1 MSARALVR
9 TGGLWQF
16 LAKRFSN
23 APQRISL
30 YRTTYPKEVEMLHR
44 TSAAARV
51 SDHPSRAGPSR
62 GIRFGGVMLALSVAA
77 TAGAQTA
84 KPQADLLTA
93 AVPRADSDTKP
104 ADSAASTTTAAAALP
119 KWFDELAVNAFVS
132 TGYVYNNNRPGT
144 GANSYRVFDFNDN
157 SFNLDVAELVV
168 QIAASKP
175 NDAGFRID
183 FAAGNSIP
191 QITKTQDQTAAQVD
205 LQQAFASY
213 IAPFGSG
220 LRFDVGKFVTHLG
233 YEVIEGYDGYNDNYS
248 RSILFGYAIPFTHT
262 GVKASYAFSS
272 KVAGMVEVVNGWDL
286 LRDNNRS
293 KSLGA
298 QLTLTPVTPL
308 TVFLNWIG
316 GAELENDNHT
326 NRNVF
331 DVVAILKP
339 TTRLTLGVNGDYGKE
354 NGTSAV
360 NPGSD
365 ATWKGIA
372 GYATFALTNKFSV
385 ALRGETFRDEDGV
398 RLGTGTNATLSE
410 VTFTPAYKFT
420 DHVLLRGEV
429 RYDKANQPILTKRGT
444 LADKQTTVGANV
456 IFVY

>member
-1 MSARALVR
+1 
-9 TGGLWQF
+9 
-16 LAKRFSN
+16 
-23 APQRISL
+23 
-30 YRTTYPKEVEMLHR
+30 MLHR
-44 TSAAARV
+44 TSAVARV
-51 SDHPSRAGPSR
+51 SVPPSRAGPSLM
-62 GIRFGGVMLALSVAA
+62 ISLAAATLALLVAA
-77 TAGAQTA
+77 IAGGQTPA
-84 KPQADLLTA
+84 PQLTHSIA
-93 AVPRADSDTKP
+93 TPLTDSGKSRADTDKKPSD
-104 ADSAASTTTAAAALP
+104 TAAAATKTAEALP

-132 TGYVYNNNRPGT
+132 TAYEYNSNRPT
-144 GANSYRVFDFNDN
+144 NGASSYRVFDFSDN

-168 QIAASKP
+168 QIAATKP
-175 NDAGFRID
+175 NDAGFRVD
-183 FAAGNSIP
+183 FAAGSSIP
-191 QITKTQDQTAAQVD
+191 QITKTQDQNAAQFD

-213 IAPFGSG
+213 IAPLGSG
-220 LRFDVGKFVTHLG
+220 LRFDAGKFVTHMG
-233 YEVIEGYDGYNDNYS
+233 YELIEGYDGYNDNYS

-293 KSLGA
+293 KSVGA
-298 QLTLTPVTPL
+298 QLALTPVAPL
-308 TVFLNWIG
+308 QVLLNWIG
-316 GAELENDNHT
+316 GPELANNNHS

-331 DVVAILKP
+331 DLVAILKP
-339 TTRLTLGVNGDYGKE
+339 TNTLTLGLNGDYGKE
-354 NGTSAV
+354 NGTSLV

-365 ATWKGIA
+365 ATWTGIA
-372 GYATFALTNKFSV
+372 GYATYTLTSKFSV

-410 VTFTPAYKFT
+410 GTLTPAYKFT

-444 LADKQTTVGANV
+444 LADKQTTVAANV

>member
-1 MSARALVR
+1 
-9 TGGLWQF
+9 
-16 LAKRFSN
+16 
-23 APQRISL
+23 
-30 YRTTYPKEVEMLHR
+30 MLHR
-44 TSAAARV
+44 IFGVARV
-51 SDHPSRAGPSR
+51 SVPPSRAGPSGWTR
-62 GIRFGGVMLALSVAA
+62 LGGAMLALSVATIGQQA
-77 TAGAQTA
+77 KAQGAQLVAT
-84 KPQADLLTA
+84 
-93 AVPRADSDTKP
+93 VPSHADSGKART
-104 ADSAASTTTAAAALP
+104 DSVASTTKAAAALP
-119 KWFDELAVNAFVS
+119 KWFDDLAVNAFVS
-132 TGYVYNNNRPGT
+132 SAYEYNGNRPT
-144 GANSYRVFDFNDN
+144 NGASSYRVFDFNDN

-175 NDAGFRID
+175 NDAGFRVD

-191 QITKTQDQTAAQVD
+191 QISKTQDQTAAQFD

-213 IAPFGSG
+213 IAPLGSG
-220 LRFDVGKFVTHLG
+220 LRFDVGKFVTHMG

-293 KSLGA
+293 KSVGA
-298 QLTLTPVTPL
+298 QLTLTPVAPL
-308 TVFLNWIG
+308 QVLLNWIG
-316 GAELENDNHT
+316 GPELANDNHT

-331 DVVAILKP
+331 DLVAILKP
-339 TTRLTLGVNGDYGKE
+339 TNTLTLGVNGDYGKE
-354 NGTSAV
+354 NGTSLV

-372 GYATFALTNKFSV
+372 GYATLALTNKFSV
-385 ALRGETFRDEDGV
+385 ALRGETFHDEDGV
-398 RLGTGTNATLSE
+398 RLGTGTRATLSE
-410 VTFTPAYKFT
+410 GTFTPTYKFT
-420 DHVLLRGEV
+420 DHVLLRGEA

-444 LADKQTTVGANV
+444 LADTQTTVAANV

>member
-1 MSARALVR
+1 L
-9 TGGLWQF
+9 
-16 LAKRFSN
+16 FSERQSI
-23 APQRISL
+23 PQ
-30 YRTTYPKEVEMLHR
+30 YRVTHFKELEMMHR
-44 TSAAARV
+44 TSAAARLPV
-51 SDHPSRAGPSR
+51 PPSRAGPSR
-62 GIRFGGVMLALSVAA
+62 RIRFTGAVFALSVAA
-77 TAGAQTA
+77 SAITEEAKAQGAQ
-84 KPQADLLTA
+84 LV
-93 AVPRADSDTKP
+93 AVAPSRADSSKAP
-104 ADSAASTTTAAAALP
+104 ADTVNSATTAAAALP

-132 TGYVYNNNRPGT
+132 TAYQYNSNRPTT
-144 GANSYRVFDFNDN
+144 GATSYRVFDFNDN

-175 NDAGFRID
+175 NDAGFRVD
-183 FAAGNSIP
+183 LAAGNSIP
-191 QITKTQDQTAAQVD
+191 QITKTQDQNAAQFD

-220 LRFDVGKFVTHLG
+220 LRFDVGKFVTHMG
-233 YEVIEGYDGYNDNYS
+233 YELIEGYDGYNDNYS

-272 KVAGMVEVVNGWDL
+272 KVAGMIEVVNGWDL

-293 KSLGA
+293 KSVGA
-298 QLTLTPVTPL
+298 QLTLTPVAPL

-316 GAELENDNHT
+316 GAELANDNHT

-331 DVVAILKP
+331 DLVAIVKP
-339 TTRLTLGVNGDYGKE
+339 TKSLTLGVNGDYGTE

-360 NPGSD
+360 SPGSD

-372 GYATFALTNKFSV
+372 GYATLAMTSKFSV
-385 ALRGETFRDEDGV
+385 ALRGETFHDEDGV
-398 RLGTGTNATLSE
+398 RLGTGTRATLSE

-420 DHVLLRGEV
+420 DHVVLRGEV
-429 RYDKANQPILTKRGT
+429 RYDTANQPILTKRRT